1 MNKKPTVPPKE
12 KPKRPESFYFRFRRE
27 RLAALAGQENRDK
40 IIKEEWKNITVAQKD
55 AEN

>member
-12 KPKRPESFYFRFRRE
+12 KPKRPETFYFRFRRE
-27 RLAALAGQENRDK
+27 RFAALAGQENRDK
-40 IIKEEWKNITVAQKD
+40 IVKEEWKNITVAQKD